1 MVKININEE
10 YKMKLS
16 KLVLLLTLGLF
27 FSIVNA
33 TETLP
38 EKSEATK
45 NEIKRDA
52 NKAMHRVD
60 ETTCTGT
67 DAECAKRK
75 LEKRGEETKYVIKD
89 KSSEMKDKVD

>member
-1 MVKININEE
+1 
-10 YKMKLS
+10 MKLFN
-16 KLVLLLTLGLF
+16 LILILATGLF
-27 FSIVNA
+27 FSTPYA

-38 EKSEATK
+38 EKREATK

-75 LEKRGEETKYVIKD
+75 LENRGEETKDLIKD